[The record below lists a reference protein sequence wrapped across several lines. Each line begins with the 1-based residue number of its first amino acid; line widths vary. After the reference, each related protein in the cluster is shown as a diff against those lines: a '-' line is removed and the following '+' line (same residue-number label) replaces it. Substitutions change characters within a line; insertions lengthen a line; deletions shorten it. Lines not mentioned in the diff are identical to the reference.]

1 MMSGDSCRMRGIKGV
16 GTVNLVYVG
25 SPLRMGSDS
34 FLVPVWRSVGDEFT
48 VKGESDMWVVRE
60 GTWRPGN
67 IQGSRIDYLPH
78 VV

>member
-1 MMSGDSCRMRGIKGV
+1 MMSCDSCRMRGIKGV

-48 VKGESDMWVVRE
+48 VKGELDMWVVRE
-60 GTWRPGN
+60 GIWRLGN
-67 IQGSRIDYLPH
+67 IQGSRMGYLRH

>member
-34 FLVPVWRSVGDEFT
+34 LLVPVWRSVGDEFT
-48 VKGESDMWVVRE
+48 VKG
-60 GTWRPGN
+60 
-67 IQGSRIDYLPH
+67 SRICG
-78 VV
+78 